1 MGDCQQF
8 HRYTKTYS
16 RILFPLI
23 NMQNKELEL
32 FISGINK
39 AVDKVKVTMGP
50 RGRNVVM
57 AKRYGPP
64 SISNDGLNIL
74 RQVKLSD
81 PYENAGA
88 QLVIALAERMNELA
102 GDATTTVSVL
112 FDELVRESFRHA
124 LPGVDV
130 MALSRGMEQAGKD
143 IVAELEAI
151 KRPLRTKKEIQQIAT
166 ISVESEKLGEIIAD
180 IVQKVGKDGVVT
192 VEESQSFGIESEIVE
207 GLEFES
213 GFASIGMTTNKDFKV
228 AEYRDIPIL
237 ITDKKITAF
246 NEIVPIMSIVGEKKI
261 RGLVII
267 ADDIDG
273 PALRG
278 VLLNM
283 MNNGLP
289 VLVIKAPGHGA
300 HKRELL
306 EDIAVT
312 VGAKV
317 IFDGIKLEDAKF
329 EMLGKAR
336 KVRATSE
343 LTTIIGGAG
352 KKSAIKA
359 RVEQLKEQMKV
370 SEIKY
375 EKEKLQE
382 RVGKLTGGV
391 AIIYVGAPTERE
403 SGYKKDKIE
412 DSVNAT
418 RGALQEGIVMGGGS
432 AFIKIIGKLGQRTTT
447 EAESTGYN
455 LVIKALSRPLEQIAE
470 NVGREDGKVIV
481 YQVKQGSKN
490 CGYDALN
497 DTIVKD
503 MFAAGI
509 IDSVRS
515 LRNAVQLAV
524 SEASTLITTGPV
536 LLEDVKES

>member
-1 MGDCQQF
+1 
-8 HRYTKTYS
+8 
-16 RILFPLI
+16 
-23 NMQNKELEL
+23 MQNELKL

-39 AVDKVKVTMGP
+39 AVDYVRITMGP

-74 RQVKLSD
+74 RQVKFSD